1 MKTALLQFTPEF
13 GKIKRN
19 LEKIEN
25 YVKTTQAKL
34 IVLPELCTTG
44 YQFVSREE
52 TENLCEPIPDSFTVK
67 AFETM
72 CKEAGIYITAGIA
85 EKDGET
91 LYNSSVLVGPKGFIG
106 KYRKVHL
113 FREEKKWFSPGNIG
127 FSVWDIGETKIGM
140 MICFDWIFPEAAR
153 SLALQGAEVIC
164 QPVNLVLP
172 FCQEAMITRAIENGI
187 FVITANRTGT
197 EQRGGKD
204 SLTFTGQSQIVN
216 PRGEVLF
223 RLGEKNEYY
232 QEVDINPGESR
243 DKYITPENHILKDR
257 KPDQYSLD

>member
-19 LEKIEN
+19 LEKIGKYLKN
-25 YVKTTQAKL
+25 TQAKL

-44 YQFVSREE
+44 YQFISREE
-52 TENLCEPIPDSFTVK
+52 TESLCEPIPDSFTVK
-67 AFETM
+67 AFEAM
-72 CKEAGIYITAGIA
+72 CKEAGIYMTAGIA
-85 EKDGET
+85 EKDGEK
-91 LYNSSVLVGPKGFIG
+91 LYNSSVLVGPEGYIG

-127 FSVWDIGETKIGM
+127 FRVWDIGETKIGM

-153 SLALQGAEVIC
+153 SLALQGAEIIC
-164 QPVNLVLP
+164 QPVNLILP
-172 FCQEAMITRAIENGI
+172 FCQEAMITRAIENGV

-197 EQRGGKD
+197 ESRGEKE
-204 SLTFTGQSQIVN
+204 SLTFTGQSQMVN

-223 RLGEKNEYY
+223 RLGVNNESF
-232 QEVDINPGESR
+232 QEADINPSESQ
-243 DKYITPENHILKDR
+243 DKNITPENHILKDR
-257 KPDQYSLD
+257 RPDQYSLD